1 MKFLSLGHNVTGLDI
16 ESSTIDDGRYTHVVT
31 DISVSEL
38 PEIDDAEIL
47 INNAG
52 VQDSG
57 RDIDVNLK
65 GTIKV
70 TEKYA
75 FAKSVKSVL
84 FVASASA
91 STGSEFPEYVASK
104 GGVVSYMKNVAEFP
118 EYVASKGGVVS
129 YMKNVALRLAERGA
143 TANSISPGGVLTPL
157 NARVMNDGE
166 KWSRIMELTP
176 LRKWASAD
184 EIAEWAYFLTAVNKS
199 MTAQDLII
207 DNGEA
212 AKAEFVW

>member
-1 MKFLSLGHNVTGLDI
+1 MKVLITGTSRGIGRAIAMKFLSLGHNVTGLDVAP
-16 ESSTIDDGRYTHVVT
+16 STIDDGRYTHVVA
-31 DISVSEL
+31 DIANGEL

-104 GGVVSYMKNVAEFP
+104 GGVVSYMKNVA
-118 EYVASKGGVVS
+118 
-129 YMKNVALRLAERGA
+129 LRLAERGA
-143 TANSISPGGVLTPL
+143 TANSISPGGVITPL

-176 LRKWASAD
+176 LRKWAGAD
-184 EIAEWAYFLTAVNKS
+184 EIAEWAYFLTVVNKS

-212 AKAEFVW
+212 ARAEFVW

>member
-1 MKFLSLGHNVTGLDI
+1 MKVVITGTSRGIGRAIAMKFLSQGHNVTGLDI
-16 ESSTIDDGRYTHVVT
+16 APSTIDDGRYTHVVT

-91 STGSEFPEYVASK
+91 STGS
-104 GGVVSYMKNVAEFP
+104 EFP

>member
-1 MKFLSLGHNVTGLDI
+1 MKVLITGTSRGIGRAIAMKFLSLGHNVTGLDI

-104 GGVVSYMKNVAEFP
+104 GGVVSYMKNVA
-118 EYVASKGGVVS
+118 
-129 YMKNVALRLAERGA
+129 LRLAERGA